1 MTFPSLG
8 VLTLEIQKV
17 LKYML
22 ENASWFEKNK
32 QTNTT
37 SPVHLHHTKVNWDDF
52 LSDPAHG
59 SPDSTRVMIVRPPK
73 CFVIIS

>member
-1 MTFPSLG
+1 MLAG
-8 VLTLEIQKV
+8 
-17 LKYML
+17 LK
-22 ENASWFEKNK
+22 KTNK
-32 QTNTT
+32 QTLLVQCIYITQ
-37 SPVHLHHTKVNWDDF
+37 KWDWDDF